1 MNIIDFIPTGKEN
14 AVSKQKLMEVTGIKD
29 ERLVRD
35 AIKSQVENGVPIL
48 SSSGHKG
55 YWYSED
61 IDEIE
66 EFIRENDHRANALS
80 KTTAKLKKHLYAMKN
95 IKVTPVRQHYRRL
108 SSGDVIGQMR
118 MDDNL

>member
-1 MNIIDFIPTGKEN
+1 MNILDFIPTGKEN
-14 AVSKQKLMEVTGIKD
+14 AISKQKLMEVTGIKD

-35 AIKSQVENGVPIL
+35 VIKRQVESGVPIL

-66 EFIRENDHRANALS
+66 EFIRENDHRANAIG
-80 KTTAKLKKHLYAMKN
+80 KTTAKLKKHLYDMKN
-95 IKVTPVRQHYRRL
+95 IKVTPVRQHFRRL
-108 SSGDVIGQMR
+108 DSGDIQGQME
-118 MDDNL
+118 MEVN

>member
-1 MNIIDFIPTGKEN
+1 MNILDYIPIGKEN
-14 AVSKQKLMEVTGIKD
+14 AISKQKLCELTGIKD
-29 ERLVRD
+29 ERLIRE
-35 AIKSQVENGVPIL
+35 AIKRQVESGVPIL

-66 EFIRENDHRANALS
+66 EFIRENDHRSNAIN
-80 KTTAKLKKHLYAMKN
+80 KTTAKLKKHLYEMKN

-108 SSGDVIGQMR
+108 SRGDVTGQMR
-118 MDDNL
+118 FEVS

>member
-1 MNIIDFIPTGKEN
+1 
-14 AVSKQKLMEVTGIKD
+14 MEVTGIKD
-29 ERLVRD
+29 ERLIRD
-35 AIKSQVENGVPIL
+35 AIKRKVESGDPIL

-66 EFIRENDHRANALS
+66 EFSRENDHRANALS

-108 SSGDVIGQMR
+108 SSGDVRGQISMEVY
-118 MDDNL
+118 NV

>member
-1 MNIIDFIPTGKEN
+1 MNILDFIPTGKEN
-14 AVSKQKLMEVTGIKD
+14 AISKQKLMEVTGIKD

>member
-1 MNIIDFIPTGKEN
+1 MNILDFIPTGKEN
-14 AVSKQKLMEVTGIKD
+14 AISKQELMSRTGIKD
-29 ERLVRD
+29 ERLIRD
-35 AIKSQVENGVPIL
+35 AIKKQVESGVPIL

-66 EFIRENDHRANALS
+66 EFIRENDHRSNAIN
-80 KTTAKLKKHLYAMKN
+80 KTTAKLKKHLYEMKN

-108 SSGDVIGQMR
+108 SNGDVNGQIR
-118 MDDNL
+118 FEVGG

>member
-1 MNIIDFIPTGKEN
+1 MNILDFIPTGKEN
-14 AVSKQKLMEVTGIKD
+14 AVSKQELMQRTGIKD
-29 ERLVRD
+29 ERLIRE
-35 AIKSQVENGVPIL
+35 AIKRQVESGVPIL

-66 EFIRENDHRANALS
+66 EFIRENDHRANAIGR
-80 KTTAKLKKHLYAMKN
+80 TTSKLKKHLYDMKN

-108 SSGDVIGQMR
+108 SSGDVAGQLK
-118 MDDNL
+118 MDVS

>member
-1 MNIIDFIPTGKEN
+1 MNILDFIPTGKEN
-14 AVSKQKLMEVTGIKD
+14 AISRQELMQRTGVG
-29 ERLVRD
+29 ERLIRD
-35 AIKSQVENGVPIL
+35 AIKRQVENGVPIL

-80 KTTAKLKKHLYAMKN
+80 KTTAKLKKHLYTMKN